1 MTLTAPT
8 EAPRQA
14 ELPDTVVAAVREV
27 LVASTSTSTSTS
39 AYASA
44 STSTSPS
51 TSASTPTPALA
62 SALVDSAF
70 VGALDALAE
79 VSVSLEALRSIDDDA
94 LIVATRRAAAERQLV
109 DTHAALIAGE
119 VARRSQ
125 PVLGS
130 AGLAQRLGYRTTEEL
145 VRTTTGSTTR
155 DAFAAV
161 RVGRILSD
169 TQSEGNVD
177 PVTGVIHEMSEPWLA
192 PVAVALLAN
201 ELSVSAA
208 ESIRNGLGRPS
219 DTITVE
225 QLRDAAQQLCIV
237 GKMTSST
244 GGQALS
250 VSGTDADRLYRRA
263 RELREELD
271 LDAAAVHEEAR
282 RSQRSLTLRRQPDG
296 MTRLVWLMDPETA
309 AIGTELY
316 DRLTSPRGGGP
327 RFVEMGAADQRS
339 SDQRSSDQRSSD
351 QRSSDQHS
359 GVQLDLDPRSTAQLA
374 SDVFLEL
381 LRQGA
386 EADSSQLVGG
396 GAPVIRVLVTLA
408 TLRARRGTGHI
419 EGQTEAVSINTVE
432 RLACAGSATEIVFD
446 DAFQPLNVGREQ
458 RMFARPQRIAL
469 AARDGGCRF
478 GNCERPP
485 SWCEAHHVAHWDRDH
500 GGTDIANGILL
511 CRHHHLLLHNN
522 GWEIKRDGA
531 DYSLIPPAT
540 VDPAQQAK
548 PMPSKSSAYRELQRT

>member
-27 LVASTSTSTSTS
+27 LVASTSTS

-250 VSGTDADRLYRRA
+250 VSGSDADRLYRRA

-339 SDQRSSDQRSSD
+339 SDQRSSDQ
-351 QRSSDQHS
+351 HS

-374 SDVFLEL
+374 SDVFLELLRQGAEALEL

-458 RMFARPQRIAL
+458 RMFTRPQRIAL

>member
-1 MTLTAPT
+1 M
-8 EAPRQA
+8 
-14 ELPDTVVAAVREV
+14 
-27 LVASTSTSTSTS
+27 
-39 AYASA
+39 
-44 STSTSPS
+44 
-51 TSASTPTPALA
+51 
-62 SALVDSAF
+62 
-70 VGALDALAE
+70 
-79 VSVSLEALRSIDDDA
+79 SLEALRSIDDDA

-125 PVLGS
+125 PALGS

-192 PVAVALLAN
+192 PVAAALLAN

-244 GGQALS
+244 GGQTLS

-271 LDAAAVHEEAR
+271 LDAVAVHEEAR

-296 MTRLVWLMDPETA
+296 MTRLIWLMDPETA

-316 DRLTSPRGGGP
+316 DRLTSPRGTGP
-327 RFVEMGAADQRS
+327 RFVEVGAADQRS
-339 SDQRSSDQRSSD
+339 SDQRSE
-351 QRSSDQHS
+351 
-359 GVQLDLDPRSTAQLA
+359 VQYDRDARSTAQLA
-374 SDVFLEL
+374 SDVFLDL

-386 EADSSQLVGG
+386 EADSSQLLGG

-408 TLRARRGTGHI
+408 ALRAGRGSGHI

-432 RLACAGSATEIVFD
+432 RLACAGGATEIVFD
-446 DAFQPLNVGREQ
+446 DACQPLNVGREQ
-458 RMFARPQRIAL
+458 RMFTRPQRIAL

-522 GWEIKRDGA
+522 GWEIKRDGV

-548 PMPSKSSAYRELQRT
+548 PMPSKSSAYRELQRA